1 MEMLYRIK
9 LDYESKGEASELATL
24 FSRACRELEDNVG
37 YSSRSHHRLRLL
49 DEQISELRTV
59 LGCDELSPGECY
71 PACPGEDGVPFAA
84 MSLQNSQPQVANA
97 DSTAIPKE
105 HGGRSLL
112 QGVSRESLTE
122 RLFELKVERETLDS
136 VCGAVAQAFRGY
148 RFFLECLE
156 RLPDKNPAGM
166 KLNILGIDGVG
177 DKASC
182 RTPSQGQDPKASA
195 LTPAGQSSIPLWLWV
210 SS

>member
-1 MEMLYRIK
+1 MLYRIK

-59 LGCDELSPGECY
+59 LGCDELSPGECH

-84 MSLQNSQPQVANA
+84 MSLQNSQPQAANA

-112 QGVSRESLTE
+112 QDAIARSRPKSIGTHSCRTVKHEVLRLSVRRLPFIRLSVRRLSVL
-122 RLFELKVERETLDS
+122 RLFILVVSALGLSNLRPSAHRRYKPGRAFTPFRPCRRGAAIS
-136 VCGAVAQAFRGY
+136 V
-148 RFFLECLE
+148 
-156 RLPDKNPAGM
+156 P
-166 KLNILGIDGVG
+166 NILGPI
-177 DKASC
+177 
-182 RTPSQGQDPKASA
+182 
-195 LTPAGQSSIPLWLWV
+195 
-210 SS
+210 

>member
-84 MSLQNSQPQVANA
+84 MSLQNSQPQAANA

-112 QGVSRESLTE
+112 QDAIARSRPKSIGTH
-122 RLFELKVERETLDS
+122 
-136 VCGAVAQAFRGY
+136 
-148 RFFLECLE
+148 
-156 RLPDKNPAGM
+156 
-166 KLNILGIDGVG
+166 
-177 DKASC
+177 SC
-182 RTPSQGQDPKASA
+182 RTVKHTSMALGEQLTTVGKPALRSFVVSLNPGKIREIEKAVKA
-195 LTPAGQSSIPLWLWV
+195 HLGLTANSD
-210 SS
+210 